1 MLYLFFLLL
10 LTSLKITE
18 HTKIQSMSSSLSTI
32 TTAYSPPLP
41 SSRLRITSI
50 RAQSLT
56 LPDPDHTH
64 SPSPSS
70 TTELQK
76 LPTTTLSVTDE
87 RTKRIAKEVEK
98 LKLKE
103 MKERKEMKNQKVA
116 SQKAVSVIL
125 RREATK
131 AIIDKRRKKGP
142 VNSKKLLPRTVLE
155 ALNERIVAFRW
166 ESALKVYFFLTF
178 G

>member
-1 MLYLFFLLL
+1 
-10 LTSLKITE
+10 
-18 HTKIQSMSSSLSTI
+18 MSSSLSTTI
-32 TTAYSPPLP
+32 TTAYAAPLP
-41 SSRLRITSI
+41 TSRLKATSI

-70 TTELQK
+70 ITELQK
-76 LPTTTLSVTDE
+76 LPTSTLSVVTDE

-103 MKERKEMKNQKVA
+103 LKERKEMKNQKVA

-142 VNSKKLLPRTVLE
+142 VNPKKLLPQTVLE
-155 ALNERIVAFRW
+155 ALNERIAAFRW
-166 ESALKVYFFLTF
+166 ESALKEWAVRLGFSV
-178 G
+178 